1 MVLWHFMM
9 LMNNL
14 KSQTAVLWF
23 SLPDFTVPFFMYCYR
38 VNVCVPPKYVCWNLI
53 PNVMGFRGRAFAR
66 WFGALMTGIRAPVK
80 GTPESSLRPYQTP
93 GCHICCPD
101 LVFLGL
107 QKTVRNKFL
116 LFISY
121 LKSESRSVVSD
132 SLQPHGLYNPWN
144 SPGQNIGVG
153 SRSLLQGI
161 FPAQDGTQVSHIAD
175 VFFTIWA
182 TREAQNKLPSLRH
195 FATASQID

>member
-9 LMNNL
+9 LINNL
-14 KSQTAVLWF
+14 RSQIAVLWF
-23 SLPDFTVPFFMYCYR
+23 SLHDFTVPFFMYCYR
-38 VNVCVPPKYVCWNLI
+38 VNVCVPPKFMCWNLI
-53 PNVMGFRGRAFAR
+53 PNVMGFGGRAFAR
-66 WFGALMTGIRAPVK
+66 WCAALMTRISAPVK
-80 GTPESSLRPYQTP
+80 GTLHPYQTP
-93 GCHICCPD
+93 GCQVCCPD
-101 LVFLGL
+101 LVFLSL

-144 SPGQNIGVG
+144 SPGQNTGVS

-161 FPAQDGTQVSHIAD
+161 FPAQDQTQVSHIAG

-182 TREAQNKLPSLRH
+182 TREAQNKPPSLWH
-195 FATASQID
+195 FATASQMD